1 MFLLDAAVIVGGL
14 LVLTKVSDLLLRPH
28 QQRRLQAL
36 VESATLR
43 LSYSSVIGAAR
54 RLARSHFWRLVLLLM
69 LVVPLQL
76 YLTRSMVA
84 ALLQSRPGLTAEQA
98 GQIVVL
104 IFVGELIATI
114 PAALVARWV
123 LRDDSARRTALRLA
137 TLAVVLVIVTQGA
150 EYVLL
155 QDPQVAS
162 RTVGRVVGVLYYA
175 VGSVG
180 STLFLAGLVLVL
192 ALAAHVVL
200 RLIEAVA
207 WRVVEYQ
214 RGAWAAV
221 VAIATAVLGL
231 VDLYLK

>member
-28 QQRRLQAL
+28 QQRQLQTL

-54 RLARSHFWRLVLLLM
+54 SLARSHFWRLVLLLM
-69 LVVPLQL
+69 LLVPLQL
-76 YLTRSMVA
+76 YLIRSMVA

-123 LRDDSARRTALRLA
+123 LRDDSGRRTALRLGA
-137 TLAVVLVIVTQGA
+137 FVIVLVLVTQAA
-150 EYVLL
+150 EYLL
-155 QDPQVAS
+155 LTDPQAAS
-162 RTVGRVVGVLYYA
+162 RTIGRVVAVFYYA

-180 STLFLAGLVLVL
+180 STLFLAGWIIIL
-192 ALAAHVVL
+192 ALAAHLVL
-200 RLIEAVA
+200 RLLEAVA

-221 VAIATAVLGL
+221 VAIATAILGL